1 MNGDRRCCAP
11 LARPGSG
18 NPAFTLI
25 ELLVV
30 IAIIAI
36 LAAILFPVFAQAR
49 EKARQAACLSNLKQL
64 GTAQMMYTQ
73 DYDETYPKAYHSTPN
88 GDVGWYLLIQPYAKN
103 TKIFRC
109 PSDRNPMMIGQFLTG
124 AYRKTIED
132 FGVSIIANYDVM
144 PPTDLQSVTVAQV
157 PAPAQL
163 ISLVDMRDI
172 GAWKGW
178 TGYWGVMPWHKDS
191 AVGKY
196 GTEYLTG
203 AEVMT
208 ALEAAEAGK
217 APPGQGEKFGPRVGT
232 LRHNGGENYIFAD
245 GHARHMRFRQTLN
258 PQTGGT
264 EGSMWMQYQ
273 LHEYGY

>member
-1 MNGDRRCCAP
+1 MRRT
-11 LARPGSG
+11 G
-18 NPAFTLI
+18 FTLI

-36 LAAILFPVFAQAR
+36 LAAILFPVFAQVR
-49 EKARQAACLSNLKQL
+49 EKARQASCLSNMKQL

-245 GHARHMRFRQTLN
+245 GHAHHMRFRQTLN

-264 EGSMWMQYQ
+264 EGSMWMQYV
-273 LHEYGY
+273 LHEYGF

>member
-1 MNGDRRCCAP
+1 MRRK
-11 LARPGSG
+11 G
-18 NPAFTLI
+18 FTLI

-49 EKARQAACLSNLKQL
+49 EKARQATCLSNMKQL

-109 PSDRNPMMIGQFLTG
+109 PSDRNPMMIGQFLSA

-144 PPTDLQSVTVAQV
+144 PPTDLQSVRQSQAT
-157 PAPAQL
+157 APAEL

-178 TGYWGVMPWHKDS
+178 TGYWGVMPWHQSSPK
-191 AVGKY
+191 GKY

-203 AEVMT
+203 DEVMKD
-208 ALEAAEAGK
+208 LLAAEAGN
-217 APPGQGEKFGPRVGT
+217 AATGQGQKFGPRVGT
-232 LRHNGGENYIFAD
+232 LRHNGGEDYIFAD

>member
-1 MNGDRRCCAP
+1 MRRT
-11 LARPGSG
+11 G
-18 NPAFTLI
+18 FTLI

-49 EKARQAACLSNLKQL
+49 EKARQASCLSNMKQL

-88 GDVGWYLLIQPYAKN
+88 GDVGWYLLIQPYTKN
-103 TKIFRC
+103 TNIFRC
-109 PSDRNPMMIGQFLTG
+109 PSDRNPMTVGQFLSA
-124 AYRKTIED
+124 AYRKTITD

-144 PPTDLQSVTVAQV
+144 PPTDLQSAHVSQAT
-157 PAPAQL
+157 APAEL

-178 TGYWGVMPWHKDS
+178 TGYWGVMPWHQNS
-191 AVGKY
+191 PTGKY
-196 GTEYLTG
+196 GTEFLTG
-203 AEVMT
+203 DEVMKD
-208 ALEAAEAGK
+208 LEAAEAGK
-217 APPGQGEKFGPRVGT
+217 TPNGQGAKFGPRVGT

-245 GHARHMRFRQTLN
+245 GHARHLRFRQTLN

>member
-1 MNGDRRCCAP
+1 MRRT
-11 LARPGSG
+11 G
-18 NPAFTLI
+18 FTLI

-49 EKARQAACLSNLKQL
+49 EKARQAACLSNMKQL

-178 TGYWGVMPWHKDS
+178 TGYCGVRPCCTSTSSDPPLLGLSIPLGQTRVWPSLPHQPAS
-191 AVGKY
+191 TPEF
-196 GTEYLTG
+196 GTPPRCSRRGPGRAARRHPG
-203 AEVMT
+203 A
-208 ALEAAEAGK
+208 
-217 APPGQGEKFGPRVGT
+217 QPRGGRQPLCR
-232 LRHNGGENYIFAD
+232 LRPRLGCHRRRD
-245 GHARHMRFRQTLN
+245 
-258 PQTGGT
+258 
-264 EGSMWMQYQ
+264 
-273 LHEYGY
+273 

>member
-1 MNGDRRCCAP
+1 MKRTG
-11 LARPGSG
+11 
-18 NPAFTLI
+18 FTLI

-49 EKARQAACLSNLKQL
+49 EKARQATCLSNMKQL

-73 DYDETYPKAYHSTPN
+73 DYDETYPKAYHSTPD
-88 GDVGWYLLIQPYAKN
+88 GDVGWYLLIQPYTKN

-109 PSDRNPMMIGQFLTG
+109 PSDRNPMTIGQFLSA
-124 AYRKTIED
+124 AYRKTFTD

-144 PPTDLQSVTVAQV
+144 PPTDIQSAHVSQVT
-157 PAPAQL
+157 APAEL

-178 TGYWGVMPWHKDS
+178 TGYWGVMPWHQTS
-191 AVGKY
+191 PNATY
-196 GTEYLTG
+196 GADYLTG
-203 AEVMT
+203 DEV
-208 ALEAAEAGK
+208 AKDLAAAEAGN
-217 APPGQGEKFGPRVGT
+217 APTGQGAKFGPRVGT

-245 GHARHMRFRQTLN
+245 GHARHMLFRQTLN

-273 LHEYGY
+273 LHMYGF